1 MRVSEN
7 SDTLLFFK
15 IFKKRQTASLSSK
28 ISNFAAINLQK
39 FNVMNKREEFLKFAG
54 QTNQFPYLIEV
65 ERAEGIY
72 FYDKQGKAYMD
83 MISGVSVN
91 NIGHSH
97 PYVVKKVQEQVAKY
111 MHVMVYGEY
120 IQDAHVDFCKKIISF
135 LPESLNTV
143 YTVNSGTEA
152 NEAALK
158 LVKRVTGRTELVSF
172 RGSYHGSTHGSMS
185 VSGNE
190 NKKEAFRP
198 LLPDVRFLQHNNMEQ
213 LNQITEKTAGVII
226 ETVQGDAGV
235 RVPTLEFLTALRKRC
250 TEVGALLIF
259 DEIQCGMGRTG
270 KMFAFE
276 HFGIVPDVLTLGKA
290 LGGGMPIGAVVSS
303 HENLWEFTYNPMLG
317 HITTFGGHPVI
328 AAAGLAGLEVM
339 EKEVDFNEVERLGA
353 LLQSII
359 CQSDEIKETRRI
371 GMLFAFDMESFE
383 RVEKVVKK
391 CLEDGLVSFWFLSH
405 PYSFRLSPPL
415 TITEEEIRKAGTIIL
430 NAIESTKQKGS
441 V

>member
-1 MRVSEN
+1 
-7 SDTLLFFK
+7 
-15 IFKKRQTASLSSK
+15 
-28 ISNFAAINLQK
+28 
-39 FNVMNKREEFLKFAG
+39 MNRIKEFIHYTG
-54 QTNQFPYLIEV
+54 QTNQFPYLIDV
-65 ERAEGIY
+65 ERANGIY
-72 FYDKQGKAYMD
+72 ITDKQGKKYMD

-91 NIGHSH
+91 NLGHSH
-97 PYVVKKVQEQVAKY
+97 PRIVKAVQEQAEKY

-120 IQDAHVDFCKKIISF
+120 IQDPHLHFCKKLISL
-135 LPESLNTV
+135 LPEQLDCV

-190 NKKEAFRP
+190 IKKEAFRP
-198 LLPDVRFLQHNNMEQ
+198 LLPDVRFLRHNDRNMLE
-213 LNQITEKTAGVII
+213 QITTKTAGVII

-235 RVPTLEFLTALRKRC
+235 RIPTKEFLAALRKRC
-250 TEVGALLIF
+250 SEVGALLIF

-270 KMFAFE
+270 KLFAFE
-276 HFGIVPDVLTLGKA
+276 HFGVVPDILTLGKA

-303 HENLWEFTYNPMLG
+303 RENLWEFTYNPMLG
-317 HITTFGGHPVI
+317 HITTFGGNPVI
-328 AAAGLAGLEVM
+328 AAAALAGLEVM
-339 EKEVDFNEVERLGA
+339 EEIVNFDEVERLGA

-359 CQSDEIKETRRI
+359 CQSDEIRDSRRI
-371 GMLFAFDMESFE
+371 GMMFAFDMESFE

-391 CLEDGLVSFWFLSH
+391 CLEDGLISFWFLSH

-415 TITEEEIRKAGTIIL
+415 TITEEEIRKAGQLIL
-430 NAIESTKQKGS
+430 TAIELTK
-441 V
+441 